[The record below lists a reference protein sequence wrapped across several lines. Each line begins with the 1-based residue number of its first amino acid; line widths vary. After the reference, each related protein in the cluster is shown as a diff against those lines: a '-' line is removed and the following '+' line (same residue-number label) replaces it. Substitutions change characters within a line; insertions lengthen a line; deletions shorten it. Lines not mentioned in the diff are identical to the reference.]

1 MRCSIR
7 VCATTEEETTVT
19 LTATSSTGAPAKGRS
34 LWDDARDRLLANR
47 AAVASIIVLLTI
59 GLISILGPILSPH
72 HYDTV
77 YRDYVKVPAS
87 LEAYPK
93 PEQVEP
99 GFMSSAK
106 RARLTVD
113 AFEREGDTIV
123 AKVTSS
129 RDIDPR
135 SVLYFDRSDLF
146 RNTELTDM
154 SADNKSAT
162 VRTDINFMH
171 FYFGTD
177 ANGRD
182 MMTRTFIAGRVS
194 LTIGLLAT
202 IVAISIGV
210 LYGATSGY
218 LGGRVDQ
225 MMMRVVDILYSLPFI
240 FFVIM
245 LVVFFGRNFI
255 LMFIAV
261 GAVEWLD
268 MARIVR
274 GQTLT
279 IKRQEYVQAAEAL
292 GVADGGI
299 VRRHIIPNTLGPV
312 VVYMTLLVPK
322 VILLE
327 SFLSFLGLGIQ
338 EPMTSWGVLISEGA
352 RNLQGAPWMLIFPSI
367 FLTSTLFALNFIGD
381 GLRDALDPKDR

>member
-1 MRCSIR
+1 MTTD
-7 VCATTEEETTVT
+7 ATLSQEIPE
-19 LTATSSTGAPAKGRS
+19 KGRS
-34 LWDDARDRLLANR
+34 LWDDARDRLFANK
-47 AAVASIIVLLTI
+47 AAVTSMIVLAVITLV
-59 GLISILGPILSPH
+59 SIFGPILSPH
-72 HYDTV
+72 PFDKV

-87 LEAYPK
+87 LAAYPRAD
-93 PEQVEP
+93 QVQPAFEKIL
-99 GFMSSAK
+99 K
-106 RARLTVD
+106 RARFTAENYQRD
-113 AFEREGDTIV
+113 GDTVSATI
-123 AKVTSS
+123 SS
-129 RDIDPR
+129 RRAIDPR
-135 SVLYFDRSDLF
+135 SVRYIDRSDMFTNGRLE
-146 RNTELTDM
+146 NM
-154 SADNKSAT
+154 SDDGKSA
-162 VRTDINFMH
+162 VIIADVNYLH

-202 IVAISIGV
+202 VVAITIGV

-218 LGGRVDQ
+218 LGGKVDQ
-225 MMMRVVDILYSLPFI
+225 VMMRVVDVLYSLPFI

-245 LVVFFGRNFI
+245 LVVFFGRNFV

-279 IKRQEYVQAAEAL
+279 IKRQEYVQAAEAM
-292 GVADGGI
+292 GVGNKGI
-299 VRRHIIPNTLGPV
+299 LRRHIIPNTLGPV
-312 VVYMTLLVPK
+312 VVYMTLLVPR

-327 SFLSFLGLGIQ
+327 SFLSFLGLGVQ

-352 RNLQGAPWMLIFPSI
+352 RNLQGAAWMLIFPSI
-367 FLTSTLFALNFIGD
+367 FLISTLFALNFIGD

>member
-47 AAVASIIVLLTI
+47 VAVASIIVLLTI

-162 VRTDINFMH
+162 VRADINFMH